1 MTPSWRKLAGIAVIV
16 LLIVVLAA
24 LVASLAPIVGKWPV
38 LVQGAFYLAMGVV
51 WIVPLRPLLRWA
63 ETGRWRDRPEP
74 SDPAR

>member
-51 WIVPLRPLLRWA
+51 WIVPLRPLLRWT